1 MWNRLYEGS
10 PLSRMPWFTQAPYPP
25 LVEAVQRERLRPP
38 GPLLDV
44 GCGLGTNAIWL
55 ASQGFQVTGIDVASR
70 AIAAANSREPGSR
83 GGVTFLEDDILS
95 SKLATGRFRCAIDVG
110 CFQTLPR
117 TRRREYVDG
126 LARALKPDGVF
137 LMYWVA
143 REETGGWGPPHRLS
157 VGDVVD
163 PFELRF
169 RVAEIEFRPRA
180 LALTREAKR
189 SGRPLSILGGYT
201 ARFVRRRG
209 LQPPAV

>member
-10 PLSRMPWFTQAPYPP
+10 PLARMPWFTQAPYPP
-25 LVEAVQRERLRPP
+25 LVEAVDRERLQPP

-55 ASQGFQVTGIDVASR
+55 ASQGFHVTGIDVASG
-70 AIAAANSREPGSR
+70 AIEAAKTRETGSR
-83 GGVTFLEDDILS
+83 GRVTFLEDDILS
-95 SKLATGRFRCAIDVG
+95 SKLGSNRFRAAVDVG

-117 TRRREYVDG
+117 TRRREYVEG
-126 LARALKPDGVF
+126 LARALKPDGVL

-143 REETGGWGPPHRLS
+143 REETGPWGPPHRLS
-157 VGDVVD
+157 VGDVVN
-163 PFELRF
+163 PFESRF

-180 LALTREAKR
+180 VPLTAKAKK

-201 ARFVRRRG
+201 ARFVRRRVV
-209 LQPPAV
+209 QPPAV